1 MRKLLLAAI
10 MIFSLGSIFG
20 LSVSWA
26 AEPPKTDVPKY
37 EDYKLR
43 PGDVLSIS
51 VLGYDEF
58 VPPPNIAGPPG
69 FLVRPDGRFSFPLI
83 GEVAVQELTVYLNN
97 LRPHL

>member
-43 PGDVLSIS
+43 PGDVLSIT

-69 FLVRPDGRFSFPLI
+69 FLVRL
-83 GEVAVQELTVYLNN
+83 
-97 LRPHL
+97 